1 MCGWCANVMNFWDQA
16 RKHLQQKLSAEN
28 YDNWF
33 KGTAFVGIDGGTL
46 FVSTPDRET
55 LEVLESEYAGIVKGA
70 IRDLGLPVEEISYE
84 AQPARG
90 SRNQA
95 IGSVETA
102 VEADATANALNT
114 KFTFDSFVVG
124 ACNQFAHAA
133 A

>member
-1 MCGWCANVMNFWDQA
+1 MNFWDQT
-16 RKHLQQKLSAEN
+16 RKHLQQKLSSEN

-55 LEVLESEYAGIVKGA
+55 LAVLESEYAGLVKGA

-90 SRNQA
+90 SRNHALAAADTA
-95 IGSVETA
+95 I
-102 VEADATANALNT
+102 EADPAANSLNT
-114 KFTFDSFVVG
+114 KFTFE
-124 ACNQFAHAA
+124 
-133 A
+133 